1 MNTSGEAADQVMR
14 MMLEGTE
21 VLIKLSGKGA
31 ERAFALAY
39 TTFRQQKK
47 TQGAIK
53 LSNMLRSG
61 TPVKVFTFHDRDLA
75 KFKEVAKQ
83 YGILYTILKEKDKTG
98 GVFDVFVR
106 ADDESKIQRISER
119 FGLAR
124 IDSATLKTELIKEK
138 AAREASAAETE
149 QNTSEA
155 SEPVDKQAHETAV
168 AEDLLSQ
175 EVHEE
180 RVNPDV
186 ARTDEKE
193 VPAQKQLPSNPPPFE
208 PTSEITSELM
218 GEDGE
223 ISHRK
228 KPSVRKKLDE
238 IKKEQAKQKKTE
250 APERKKTRGKKKKHK
265 ER

>member
-1 MNTSGEAADQVMR
+1 M
-14 MMLEGTE
+14 
-21 VLIKLSGKGA
+21 
-31 ERAFALAY
+31 
-39 TTFRQQKK
+39 
-47 TQGAIK
+47 
-53 LSNMLRSG
+53 
-61 TPVKVFTFHDRDLA
+61 
-75 KFKEVAKQ
+75 
-83 YGILYTILKEKDKTG
+83 
-98 GVFDVFVR
+98 FDVFVR

-138 AAREASAAETE
+138 AAREASTAETE
-149 QNTSEA
+149 QNTSEV

-168 AEDLLSQ
+168 ADDLLSQ

-208 PTSEITSELM
+208 PTSEIINELM
-218 GEDGE
+218 GEDE
-223 ISHRK
+223 EVSRRK

-250 APERKKTRGKKKKHK
+250 VPERKKTRGKKKKHK

>member
-31 ERAFALAY
+31 ERAFALVY

-138 AAREASAAETE
+138 AAREASVVETE
-149 QNTSEA
+149 QNTSEV
-155 SEPVDKQAHETAV
+155 SDPMDKQAHETAV
-168 AEDLLSQ
+168 ADDLLSQ

-193 VPAQKQLPSNPPPFE
+193 VPQQKQLPLNPPPFE
-208 PTSEITSELM
+208 PTSEIINELM
-218 GEDGE
+218 GEREE
-223 ISHRK
+223 IPHRK

-250 APERKKTRGKKKKHK
+250 VPERKKTRGKKKKHK

>member
-1 MNTSGEAADQVMR
+1 M
-14 MMLEGTE
+14 
-21 VLIKLSGKGA
+21 
-31 ERAFALAY
+31 
-39 TTFRQQKK
+39 
-47 TQGAIK
+47 
-53 LSNMLRSG
+53 
-61 TPVKVFTFHDRDLA
+61 
-75 KFKEVAKQ
+75 
-83 YGILYTILKEKDKTG
+83 
-98 GVFDVFVR
+98 
-106 ADDESKIQRISER
+106 
-119 FGLAR
+119 
-124 IDSATLKTELIKEK
+124 IKEK

-149 QNTSEA
+149 QNTSDV

-168 AEDLLSQ
+168 ADDLLSQ

-180 RVNPDV
+180 RVNPDG

-208 PTSEITSELM
+208 PTSEIINELM
-218 GEDGE
+218 GEDEE